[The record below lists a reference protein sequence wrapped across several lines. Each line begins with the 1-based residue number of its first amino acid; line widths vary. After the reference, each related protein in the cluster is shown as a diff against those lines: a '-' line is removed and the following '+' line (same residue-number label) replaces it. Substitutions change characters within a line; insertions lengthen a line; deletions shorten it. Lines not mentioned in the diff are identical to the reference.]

1 MNGRKRLI
9 GDILVELGHI
19 SSDQLRE
26 AVEEQGRSGE
36 AAPLIGDILKQKGIV
51 TDKELDEAFLI
62 SLGDILESPDTDRF
76 VKQLARLSASFVKTG
91 GSGLSKEALLA
102 ILNRIDYLKNR
113 IERLQESQITLR
125 RMRQNPLIEQ
135 QLAENEKQV
144 AETAHKI
151 QVLYE
156 DLKAHGMPDVNGGL
170 TGTH

>member
-1 MNGRKRLI
+1 MIGKKRRI
-9 GDILVELGHI
+9 GDILMELGHV
-19 SSDQLRE
+19 SAAQLAE
-26 AVEEQGRSGE
+26 AIDEQKQAGEE
-36 AAPLIGDILKQKGIV
+36 APLLGDILKQKGIV

-62 SLGDILESPDTDRF
+62 SLGDIMESPDTDRF

-91 GSGLSKEALLA
+91 SSGLSKEALLA

-135 QLAENEKQV
+135 QLVENEKQV
-144 AETAHKI
+144 AETARKI
-151 QVLYE
+151 QMLYE

-170 TGTH
+170 TGIH